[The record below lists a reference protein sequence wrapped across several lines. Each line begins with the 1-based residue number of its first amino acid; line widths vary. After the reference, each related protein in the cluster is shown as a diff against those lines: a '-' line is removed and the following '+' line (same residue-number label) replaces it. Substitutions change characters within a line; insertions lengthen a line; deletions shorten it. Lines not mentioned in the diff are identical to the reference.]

1 MKTFQI
7 NNEAVIV
14 CDWKKTRTA
23 FKHEATLLVKG
34 QEVDKTKICY
44 LNRTW
49 EAYEFESVIKK
60 LLDKTQYLNE
70 AERKAFL
77 DKCAGRAHEEVKS
90 MFGAIGAVALMGEI
104 FHAGDQKAQNDWKA
118 RMLKAGL
125 QNKGL
130 IMPDDWETLD
140 ENTKQARL
148 DGAIAQLTE
157 IE

>member
-14 CDWKKTRTA
+14 CDWKKTKTA
-23 FKHEATLLVKG
+23 FKHEATLLVNG
-34 QEVDKTKICY
+34 VERDTTKICY

-49 EAYEFESVIKK
+49 EAYEFESVIEK

-77 DKCAGRAHEEVKS
+77 DKCAGRTREEVKS

-104 FHAGDQKAQNDWKA
+104 FHAGNPRAINADP
-118 RMLKAGL
+118 
-125 QNKGL
+125 QNKSSLEWSGFYPRPRAWPRHRQGWNYL
-130 IMPDDWETLD
+130 VL
-140 ENTKQARL
+140 
-148 DGAIAQLTE
+148 
-157 IE
+157 

>member
-14 CDWKKTRTA
+14 CDWKKTKTA
-23 FKHEATLLVKG
+23 FKHEATLLVNG
-34 QEVDKTKICY
+34 VERVTTKICY

-49 EAYEFESVIKK
+49 EAYEFESVIEK

-77 DKCAGRAHEEVKS
+77 DKCAGRTREEVKS

-104 FHAGDQKAQNDWKA
+104 FHAGNPRAINDWKT
-118 RMLKAGL
+118 RMLKAGFG
-125 QNKGL
+125 NSGL
-130 IMPDDWETLD
+130 IMPEDWDSLS
-140 ENTKQARL
+140 ENDKEARL
-148 DGAIAQLTE
+148 NGAIAQLG
-157 IE
+157 

>member
-34 QEVDKTKICY
+34 QEVDETKICY

-60 LLDKTQYLNE
+60 LLDKTQYLNK

-77 DKCAGRAHEEVKS
+77 DKCAGRMWQIYLVNVS
-90 MFGAIGAVALMGEI
+90 
-104 FHAGDQKAQNDWKA
+104 Q
-118 RMLKAGL
+118 LK
-125 QNKGL
+125 
-130 IMPDDWETLD
+130 
-140 ENTKQARL
+140 
-148 DGAIAQLTE
+148 
-157 IE
+157 

>member
-14 CDWKKTRTA
+14 CDWKKTKTA
-23 FKHEATLLVKG
+23 FKHEATLLVNG
-34 QEVDKTKICY
+34 VERDTTKICY

-49 EAYEFESVIKK
+49 EAYEFESVIEK

-104 FHAGDQKAQNDWKA
+104 FHAGNPRAINDWKT
-118 RMLKAGL
+118 RMLKAGFG
-125 QNKGL
+125 NSGL
-130 IMPDDWETLD
+130 IMPEDWDSLS
-140 ENTKQARL
+140 ENDKEARL
-148 DGAIAQLTE
+148 NGAIAQLG
-157 IE
+157 

>member
-7 NNEAVIV
+7 NDEAVIV

-49 EAYEFESVIKK
+49 ESFEFESVIKK

-77 DKCAGRAHEEVKS
+77 DKCAGQAHEEVKS